1 MVPGDD
7 KCRNAGGPE
16 FLKAIAELALG
27 VHAGGVS
34 VIENVTRH
42 DDAGDFLFDSRRYD
56 PVESC
61 YWCLAQAWFELG
73 WKAGECPDRGPE
85 VQVRTM
91 EKRECP
97 HQVVICAGSPM
108 ARASVSVL
116 AGYERT
122 PELVSFVLLLDLR
135 WLRAV
140 PLACPDLLLRAPARL
155 AVCLAPN
162 LAALRS
168 SVTFTQGY
176 LRIV

>member
-1 MVPGDD
+1 M
-7 KCRNAGGPE
+7 
-16 FLKAIAELALG
+16 
-27 VHAGGVS
+27 S

-42 DDAGDFLFDSRRYD
+42 DDAGDLVFDSRRYD

-61 YWCLAQAWFELG
+61 YWCIDQAWFELG
-73 WKAGECPDRGPE
+73 WKAGQCLDRGPE

-108 ARASVSVL
+108 ARASVCAL

-140 PLACPDLLLRAPARL
+140 PLACPGPLLRASARL

-168 SVTFTQGY
+168 SVTFTQGC
-176 LRIV
+176 LRVV